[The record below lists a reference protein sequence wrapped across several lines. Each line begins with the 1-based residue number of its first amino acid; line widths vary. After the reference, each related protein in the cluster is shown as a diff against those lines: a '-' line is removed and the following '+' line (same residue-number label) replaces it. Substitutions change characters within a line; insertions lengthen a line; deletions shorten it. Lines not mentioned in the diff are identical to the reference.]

1 MIEGSV
7 ESVKNEFFHLIVT
20 IFGKLPDMINYKIN
34 YLVRIKRFITKN
46 EIATTFINEPQVDT
60 VMEVFHKAVLKVNDS
75 I

>member
-20 IFGKLPDMINYKIN
+20 IFGKLLDMINYKIN

>member
-20 IFGKLPDMINYKIN
+20 IFGKLPNMINNKIN